1 MPFRWLTVIAL
12 CVFLSHG
19 LHAQPVTAPSET
31 ETEISQPAKSP
42 SREEQLRTLLDTIQ
56 QVETEQTTL
65 NRQLKRTADAAEAKQ
80 LNSQIEQLTNRLQDL
95 QTSFQALATG
105 GIGSA
110 ELQPQAGAAFN
121 WQQELQDVF
130 RPLLDELKRL
140 TERPR
145 TIERLRSEQT
155 VYQNRIETT
164 DAAITYIKETLTTIE
179 DPVVK
184 KALKATLEQWQNSQE
199 DASSHLE
206 RIHAQ
211 LERLTT
217 PSQESGQGFVVTLQ
231 EFVHGRGLNLAL
243 ALALGGFALTYLLL
257 AGLGR
262 LVGALINRGRE
273 PSAHWMAPAIAL
285 GFRGLTLILALLIA
299 TLILYARGD
308 WVVLGLLVLLVV
320 GLVWGLRQSLP
331 RYLQEIRILLNM
343 GSVREGERVVY
354 NGIPWKITSLNL
366 YSTWHNP
373 LLRGGFLR
381 LPLDKMVNLQSRPHA
396 PEEPWFPSQENDIVI
411 LDGDIYSKVL
421 LQTPEVV
428 QLQVGGATTTYTVAN
443 YFGKNPRN
451 LSRDGFAVPVVVG
464 LDYQHQDEIL
474 TNIVPVLRSYLEEQ
488 LKEQPFHPYLTTLL
502 VEFNEAASSSLN
514 LLLVVVCTGA
524 GAEHYWSIRRF
535 LQRATVS
542 ACNQYGWTIPFD
554 QLTVRWPPAQPPL
567 PILKDSA

>member
-1 MPFRWLTVIAL
+1 M
-12 CVFLSHG
+12 
-19 LHAQPVTAPSET
+19 
-31 ETEISQPAKSP
+31 
-42 SREEQLRTLLDTIQ
+42 
-56 QVETEQTTL
+56 
-65 NRQLKRTADAAEAKQ
+65 
-80 LNSQIEQLTNRLQDL
+80 
-95 QTSFQALATG
+95 
-105 GIGSA
+105 
-110 ELQPQAGAAFN
+110 
-121 WQQELQDVF
+121 F

-243 ALALGGFALTYLLL
+243 ALALALGGFALTYLLL

-320 GLVWGLRQSLP
+320 GLVGIAAVTAALPARDPYSAQHGQCPGRRAGRLQRDTLENHFAQSVLD
-331 RYLQEIRILLNM
+331 LAQS
-343 GSVREGERVVY
+343 SVAR
-354 NGIPWKITSLNL
+354 
-366 YSTWHNP
+366 
-373 LLRGGFLR
+373 R
-381 LPLDKMVNLQSRPHA
+381 LP
-396 PEEPWFPSQENDIVI
+396 
-411 LDGDIYSKVL
+411 
-421 LQTPEVV
+421 
-428 QLQVGGATTTYTVAN
+428 
-443 YFGKNPRN
+443 
-451 LSRDGFAVPVVVG
+451 AV
-464 LDYQHQDEIL
+464 
-474 TNIVPVLRSYLEEQ
+474 T
-488 LKEQPFHPYLTTLL
+488 
-502 VEFNEAASSSLN
+502 
-514 LLLVVVCTGA
+514 A
-524 GAEHYWSIRRF
+524 G
-535 LQRATVS
+535 
-542 ACNQYGWTIPFD
+542 
-554 QLTVRWPPAQPPL
+554 
-567 PILKDSA
+567 

>member
-1 MPFRWLTVIAL
+1 M
-12 CVFLSHG
+12 
-19 LHAQPVTAPSET
+19 
-31 ETEISQPAKSP
+31 
-42 SREEQLRTLLDTIQ
+42 
-56 QVETEQTTL
+56 
-65 NRQLKRTADAAEAKQ
+65 
-80 LNSQIEQLTNRLQDL
+80 
-95 QTSFQALATG
+95 
-105 GIGSA
+105 
-110 ELQPQAGAAFN
+110 
-121 WQQELQDVF
+121 F

-273 PSAHWMAPAIAL
+273 PSAHWMAPAITL